1 MSDNRYMLT
10 KQILKHKDIPT
21 LGMQIL
27 HKDMTSGA
35 YRVVYIDLG
44 LDEHQQSKEHNLVVS
59 DDALFSTWMGP
70 VHVGNTFEYILLSEI
85 GKTHTF
91 VIVQQGRG
99 LLK

>member
-1 MSDNRYMLT
+1 MGDRYMLT

-21 LGMQIL
+21 LGMEIL
-27 HKDMTSGA
+27 YKDMASGA
-35 YRVVYIDLG
+35 YRVVYLDLNS
-44 LDEHQQSKEHNLVVS
+44 DEHGVSKEHNLVVS
-59 DDALFSTWMGP
+59 DDTLFSTWMGP

-99 LLK
+99 LFK